1 MEDLFQ
7 VYGAS
12 TKQEVF
18 GGIFS
23 KVKQSQTLPAAW
35 AFGLCHGNAEKNSSL
50 LLENI
55 SYKCARILSA
65 ERPHTCSSSYN
76 YRSMGTGQRSQL
88 LLQPRFK
95 WNCGKFNEKLCLS
108 SHTSRGRKKIDVVFF
123 IGSRSSTTL
132 FLYAS
137 RMFISIA
144 DMCGYV
150 YTPEVYPT
158 SMRGIGLGACSGAAR
173 IGCMITPFVAMVSKV
188 T

>member
-23 KVKQSQTLPAAW
+23 KVKHSQTLPAAW
-35 AFGLCHGNAEKNSSL
+35 VFGLCHGNAEKNSSL

-65 ERPHTCSSSYN
+65 ERPHICSSSDN

-95 WNCGKFNEKLCLS
+95 WNCGKFNEKQFACPHTLAEEEKKLMSFFSLAVVHRQRYFCTPPECS
-108 SHTSRGRKKIDVVFF
+108 SALLTCAAMYTHRRCIPRACAVSDWAHAQVRRGSAVW
-123 IGSRSSTTL
+123 
-132 FLYAS
+132 
-137 RMFISIA
+137 
-144 DMCGYV
+144 
-150 YTPEVYPT
+150 
-158 SMRGIGLGACSGAAR
+158 
-173 IGCMITPFVAMVSKV
+173 
-188 T
+188 

>member
-12 TKQEVF
+12 TKQEVL

-35 AFGLCHGNAEKNSSL
+35 VFGLCHGNTEKNSSL

-55 SYKCARILSA
+55 SYKCTRILSA
-65 ERPHTCSSSYN
+65 KRPQICSSSHN

-95 WNCGKFNEKLCLS
+95 WNCRKFNEKKFACPHTLAEEEKKLMSFFSLAVVHRQRYFCTPPECS
-108 SHTSRGRKKIDVVFF
+108 SALLTCAAMYTHRRCIPRACAVSDWAHAQVRRGSAVW
-123 IGSRSSTTL
+123 
-132 FLYAS
+132 
-137 RMFISIA
+137 
-144 DMCGYV
+144 
-150 YTPEVYPT
+150 
-158 SMRGIGLGACSGAAR
+158 
-173 IGCMITPFVAMVSKV
+173 
-188 T
+188 